1 MKKTLTILLLCLS
14 STISYAQSQWD
25 MTMESDREYKKA
37 DKELNVVYQKILTKY
52 AKNTEFIKAL
62 RESERLWVKFRLA
75 ELNMRFPG
83 ANKKDYG
90 SVYPMCVNGVAEEIT
105 KKRTAELKKWLK
117 PREDGDVCSGSL
129 GDIES
134 LD

>member
-1 MKKTLTILLLCLS
+1 MKKVLIHLLLCLC

-25 MTMESDREYKKA
+25 MTMESDREFKKA

-83 ANKKDYG
+83 MGTKDYG
-90 SVYPMCVNGVAEEIT
+90 SVYPMCANAIAEEIT
-105 KKRTAELKKWLK
+105 KKRITQLKQWLK
-117 PREDGDVCSGSL
+117 PQEDGDVCTGSI
-129 GDIES
+129 GDTTA
-134 LD
+134 D

>member
-1 MKKTLTILLLCLS
+1 
-14 STISYAQSQWD
+14 
-25 MTMESDREYKKA
+25 MESDREFQKA

-83 ANKKDYG
+83 MGTKDYG
-90 SVYPMCVNGVAEEIT
+90 SVYPMYANAIAEEIT
-105 KKRTAELKKWLK
+105 KKRITQLKQWLK
-117 PREDGDVCSGSL
+117 PKEDGDVCTGSI
-129 GDIES
+129 GDMTA
-134 LD
+134 D